1 MNKDKLKF
9 YVLNYDVNK
18 RQIVHYNIFNNI
30 HVYRETLV
38 LIDEFNEG
46 KLDFD
51 GFVKEL
57 IEVVQWQEAHRR
69 EYEILVGDVSE
80 TNLDYFE
87 KWNCFGQFESNA
99 EAFAHYLLG
108 V

>member
-1 MNKDKLKF
+1 MNKDRLKF
-9 YVLNYDVNK
+9 YVLNYDMNK

-38 LIDEFNEG
+38 LIDEFDNG

-51 GFVKEL
+51 GFVQEL
-57 IEVVQWQEAHRR
+57 IEVVRWQEAYRR
-69 EYEILVGDVSE
+69 EYEIFVGDAFE
-80 TNLDYFE
+80 TNLDHFE
-87 KWNCFGQFESNA
+87 KWNCFGQFEPNA